1 MRHTSVRSASRR
13 IGAAVLLLTAVAVA
27 ACAGRGGR
35 EAPAPEPVSPELA
48 EAVFDSAWS
57 RVHRT
62 YYDTTFN
69 GLDWTAVR
77 DELRPVARDAGTADS
92 LRAVLNGMLDRLGD
106 SHFAVIPEEVADAL
120 DPDSVGGAEGEPGD
134 VGVELRVA
142 GRALVVFRVRPDS
155 PADKAGVRPGWTL
168 TGIGGLAT
176 RRLID
181 AIEELP
187 EDRRLAEARVAWS
200 AESRLAGNVGDTV
213 AAEFGTPDGSRE
225 IRMVSGQV
233 PGTPVRFGNLPTMFA
248 DLRWEEVA
256 LADGCAGVVAF
267 DVWMTPILPGLEQ
280 AFEALRHC
288 QGFVLDLRG
297 NPGGVAGMVMG
308 VSGYFIDER
317 QPLGQLITRQNTL
330 TLVSMPR
337 RVTPA
342 GEPMTPYDGPVALLV
357 DGQSMST
364 TEIFAA
370 GMQEAGR
377 ARVFGE
383 RSGGQALPALM
394 LRLPNGDVLMHV
406 FANLLTP
413 EGVRVEGRGVVP
425 DVEVPL
431 HREALL
437 EGRDPVLEAAIE
449 WIESQGG
456 S

>member
-1 MRHTSVRSASRR
+1 M
-13 IGAAVLLLTAVAVA
+13 A
-27 ACAGRGGR
+27 ACAGRGGSG
-35 EAPAPEPVSPELA
+35 ASAPEPVSPELA
-48 EAVFDSAWS
+48 ETVFDSAWS
-57 RVHRT
+57 RVYHT

-77 DELRPVARDAGTADS
+77 DELLPVARDAGTADS
-92 LRAVLNGMLDRLGD
+92 LRAVINGMLDRLGD

-120 DPDSVGGAEGEPGD
+120 DPDSVSGAEGEPGD

-155 PADKAGVRPGWTL
+155 PADSAGVRPGWTL
-168 TGIGGLAT
+168 TGIGELAT

-181 AIEELP
+181 AIEEIP

-200 AESRLAGNVGDTV
+200 AEARLAGNVGDTV
-213 AAEFGTPDGSRE
+213 AAGFGTPGGPRE
-225 IRMVSGQV
+225 VRMVSGQV

-248 DLRWEEVA
+248 DLRWEEA
-256 LADGCAGVVAF
+256 GLADGCAGVVAF

-337 RVTPA
+337 RVTSA
-342 GEPMTPYDGPVALLV
+342 GEPMTPYDGPVAILV

-364 TEIFAA
+364 TELFAA

-413 EGVRVEGRGVVP
+413 DGVRVEGRGVIP

-431 HREALL
+431 NREALL
-437 EGRDPVLEAAIE
+437 EGRDPVLEAAIH

-456 S
+456 SRARRTNP